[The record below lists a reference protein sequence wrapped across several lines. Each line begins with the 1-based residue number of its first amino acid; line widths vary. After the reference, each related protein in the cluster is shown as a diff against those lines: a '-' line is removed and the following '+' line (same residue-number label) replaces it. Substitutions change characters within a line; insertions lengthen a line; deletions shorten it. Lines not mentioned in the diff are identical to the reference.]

1 MSNKINLGAHKPA
14 QIFINKYLDAEARR
28 RRRSEGDNEGERVQ
42 KNK

>member
-28 RRRSEGDNEGERVQ
+28 RRSEGDNEGERVQ